1 VLPLPSLAEL
11 RRRLPRC
18 VIGLMLFGAGIAA
31 MVRARLG
38 LAPWDVFH
46 QGLSTHFGL
55 SIGTWVEIVGVL
67 LLLLWIP
74 LRQRIGL
81 GTILNAVLIG
91 LSLNLTLPHLPDTH
105 RIALRVTYFVVGLV
119 VIGVGSGLYIGAG
132 LGTGPRDGLMMG
144 MHHRGLSV
152 RAARTIIE
160 ASALAAG
167 FAMGGSIGPGTV
179 VSVLAFGPVVQLF
192 MEPLRLPAF
201 VSSGSGPP

>member
-1 VLPLPSLAEL
+1 MLPLPSLAEL
-11 RRRLPRC
+11 RRRVPRC
-18 VIGLMLFGAGIAA
+18 VVGLLLFGAGIAA

-55 SIGTWVEIVGVL
+55 GIGTWVEIVGGL
-67 LLLLWIP
+67 ILLLWIP

-81 GTILNAVLIG
+81 ATILNAVLIG
-91 LSLNLTLPHLPDTH
+91 LSLNLTLPHLPDAD
-105 RIALRVTYFVVGLV
+105 RIVVRVAYFVIGLL
-119 VIGVGSGLYIGAG
+119 VIGIGSGLYIGAG

-144 MHHRGLSV
+144 MHRRGLSV

-179 VSVLAFGPVVQLF
+179 VSMLAFGPVVQLF
-192 MEPLRLPAF
+192 MEPLRLPAL
-201 VSSGSGPP
+201 VSTGSAPP